1 MSLDFSQAESLK
13 QTIIRHSRAGD
24 LSLYAE
30 AQQRGMTLSELLEEL
45 DPSPRQRS
53 GEIDG
58 GMPQNSGYLDA
69 FERQMLVLG
78 LTGAGRRSIT
88 VEDFYL
94 GGGLILL
101 PEFIQR
107 EIERGYRLVQ
117 DPRELLAASV
127 AVNGPSVK
135 PIYIKTT
142 AAKESFAKRSDGA
155 AYPTVQLLYREKEA
169 DIVDKGRRFDFS
181 YKVIRSQ
188 RLDEFKVFL
197 WWIGAQFA
205 YDEIDEI
212 YDIVVNG
219 DGTSSG
225 ATDVFDGTPGS
236 WAYSDMVHLALAFD
250 VPSQMT
256 HILGAKSDIET
267 ILNLSQ
273 FQDPDTWHAA
283 ELFRQQGRY
292 QGLLPMNAKLV
303 VSPNA
308 TATEFAALDKRFAI
322 RESVAQPLMIEAEKI
337 ISQKLES
344 AVISK
349 ESVYTIMVDDAIKVS
364 DY

>member
-13 QTIIRHSRAGD
+13 QTVVRHSRSGD

-30 AQQRGMTLSELLEEL
+30 AQERGMTLTELLEEL
-45 DPSPRQRS
+45 DPSPRGS
-53 GEIDG
+53 
-58 GMPQNSGYLDA
+58 SFDA

-78 LTGAGRRSIT
+78 MAGTGRKAIT

-107 EIERGYRLVQ
+107 EIQRGYQMVQ
-117 DPRELLAASV
+117 DPTELLAASV
-127 AVNGPSVK
+127 PVIGPSVK
-135 PIYIKTT
+135 PIYIKLDN
-142 AAKESFAKRSDGA
+142 AKDSLAKRSDGA

-169 DIVDKGRRFDFS
+169 DVIDKGRRFDFS
-181 YKVIRSQ
+181 YKVIRGQ

-197 WWIGAQFA
+197 WWIGAQLA
-205 YDEIDEI
+205 YDEIDDI
-212 YDIVVNG
+212 YNVIANG

-225 ATDVFDGTPGS
+225 ATDIFEGTAGTWS
-236 WAYSDMVHLALAFD
+236 YSDLVHLAISFD
-250 VPSQMT
+250 VPAQMT
-256 HILGAKSDIET
+256 HIMGTKDDIEV
-267 ILNLSQ
+267 ILNLSEYK
-273 FQDPDTWHAA
+273 DPDTWHAS
-283 ELFRQQGRY
+283 EMFRQQGRY

-308 TATEFAALDKRFAI
+308 TLNKFVALDKRFAI
-322 RESVAQPLMIEAEKI
+322 RESVAQPLMIEAEKV

-349 ESVYTIMVDDAIKVS
+349 ESVYTIMVDDALKAS
-364 DY
+364 DYSA